1 MIASISGRIVRKA
14 GDFLILEQGEIGF
27 HIDMAPGMIATL
39 PPVGE
44 TVTIHTS
51 LHVRENEMGLFGF
64 CTEEEKNL
72 FTLVQ
77 TVSGVGPKLALQ
89 VVDTLS
95 PDAFALAILQ
105 SDTERLTKVK
115 GIGKKG
121 AARMI
126 LELTDKLKK
135 SGLKMTEFS
144 TTQQE
149 EGLRHDVAG
158 DIMSE
163 TLAALMVL
171 GYSNAEAIDA
181 LRRAGTQEN
190 DTVES
195 LLRRALGQLA
205 VI

>member
-1 MIASISGRIVRKA
+1 M
-14 GDFLILEQGEIGF
+14 
-27 HIDMAPGMIATL
+27 
-39 PPVGE
+39 
-44 TVTIHTS
+44 
-51 LHVRENEMGLFGF
+51 
-64 CTEEEKNL
+64 
-72 FTLVQ
+72 
-77 TVSGVGPKLALQ
+77 GPKLALQ
-89 VVDTLS
+89 VVDALS

-105 SDTERLTKVK
+105 SDTARLTQVK
-115 GIGKKG
+115 GIGKKS

-135 SGLKMTEFS
+135 SGLKMAEFS
-144 TTQQE
+144 ATQQE

-158 DIMSE
+158 DIMGE

-181 LRRAGTQEN
+181 LRRAGTEEN

>member
-1 MIASISGRIVRKA
+1 MIASISGRIVRKSE
-14 GDFLILEQGEIGF
+14 DFLILEQGGIGF
-27 HIDMAPGMIATL
+27 HIDIAPGMIASM

-44 TVTIHTS
+44 TVTVHTC

-89 VVDTLS
+89 VVDALS

-105 SDTERLTKVK
+105 SDTARLTQVK
-115 GIGKKG
+115 GIGKKS

-135 SGLKMTEFS
+135 SGLKMAEFS
-144 TTQQE
+144 ATQQE

-158 DIMSE
+158 DIMGE

-181 LRRAGTQEN
+181 LRRAGTEEN